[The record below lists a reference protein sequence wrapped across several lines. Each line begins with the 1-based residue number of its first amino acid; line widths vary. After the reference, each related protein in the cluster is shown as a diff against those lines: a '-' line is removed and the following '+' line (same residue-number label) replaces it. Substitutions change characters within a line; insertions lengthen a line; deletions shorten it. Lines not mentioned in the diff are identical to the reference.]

1 VRPADRRRH
10 AKCWPEYRRA
20 RRPVHPPGARYRPP
34 VSAHPGRTGRRGSI
48 HLARPVSKR
57 RSDPRPTM
65 YPGMAGHHDAPILR
79 RGHPPPTPRIP
90 RLGLDR
96 YLRPDGPG
104 TRASRR
110 RGHETRNGSAA
121 SGHHSTTRAGND
133 ASSSCNSVL
142 PIRDMRRSAAPCIC
156 PSEASDPSAAGPF
169 ADYEPFSTTSS
180 SRAHHDRSEPF
191 LERAPAGLAPPRPVT

>member
-1 VRPADRRRH
+1 VRPADRHRH

-20 RRPVHPPGARYRPP
+20 RRPVHPPAARYRPP

-48 HLARPVSKR
+48 HLARAVSKR

-65 YPGMAGHHDAPILR
+65 YPGWLATTMR
-79 RGHPPPTPRIP
+79 RFSAAAI
-90 RLGLDR
+90 
-96 YLRPDGPG
+96 
-104 TRASRR
+104 RR
-110 RGHETRNGSAA
+110 RHRESPASDWIDTFAPKDLAPELADAVAMEHATARLHQAITQLPERN
-121 SGHHSTTRAGND
+121 H

-142 PIRDMRRSAAPCIC
+142 PITDIRRSAAACIC

-180 SRAHHDRSEPF
+180 SCAHHDRSQPF
-191 LERAPAGLAPPRPVT
+191 LERAPAGSAPPRPVT